1 MNIFIYLKMA
11 STFFDIKVTNAVFLG
26 TPPPGGFGFSQFG
39 IAGGYGTPIVSTL
52 AINRGNFLNI
62 LDRSPLYLERSLVDT
77 RMIGS

>member
-52 AINRGNFLNI
+52 AMTRANFLNI
-62 LDRSPLYLERSLVDT
+62 RNRSPLYLERLLVDT